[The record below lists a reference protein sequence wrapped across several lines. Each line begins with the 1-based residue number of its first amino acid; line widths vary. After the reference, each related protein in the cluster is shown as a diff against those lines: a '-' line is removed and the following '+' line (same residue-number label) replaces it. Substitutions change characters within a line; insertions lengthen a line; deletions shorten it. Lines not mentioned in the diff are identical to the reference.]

1 MYDRYVD
8 QPGILLDDYDVSEI
22 FETNLQKHYMHVSD
36 TKPVWLPPS
45 SDPFT
50 CTLCYNLTQFS
61 LQRGQ
66 HFAVFICQ
74 KKKSVL
80 IVSDGTGKVLVID
93 THFHADTNS
102 GT

>member
-36 TKPVWLPPS
+36 TKPVWLSPS

-50 CTLCYNLTQFS
+50 CTLRVIILLSFPCKEGNILLFS
-61 LQRGQ
+61 
-66 HFAVFICQ
+66 FA
-74 KKKSVL
+74 KKKICL
-80 IVSDGTGKVLVID
+80 
-93 THFHADTNS
+93 NCE
-102 GT
+102 